1 MAVLI
6 PRVKMMVLAIET
18 ERLALRNYCMEDWV
32 QVHAYARDP
41 EVVRFM
47 DWGPNSERETQAFI
61 AQAMATEGQSPRKEY
76 ELAVFLKDTGAL
88 IGGVTLKVTDSTPQ
102 DAEMG
107 YTLHRLAWGQG
118 LGTEIAREMVKFGFL
133 QMGARRVWAKC
144 RPENVG
150 SFRVLK
156 KAGMQ
161 FEEYVLN
168 DKFVRGRLVDSF
180 LCGINREDWLRTR
193 KGDALAA
200 SGGRGTDC

>member
-1 MAVLI
+1 
-6 PRVKMMVLAIET
+6 
-18 ERLALRNYCMEDWV
+18 
-32 QVHAYARDP
+32 
-41 EVVRFM
+41 
-47 DWGPNSERETQAFI
+47 
-61 AQAMATEGQSPRKEY
+61 
-76 ELAVFLKDTGAL
+76 
-88 IGGVTLKVTDSTPQ
+88 
-102 DAEMG
+102 
-107 YTLHRLAWGQG
+107 
-118 LGTEIAREMVKFGFL
+118 MVKFGFL